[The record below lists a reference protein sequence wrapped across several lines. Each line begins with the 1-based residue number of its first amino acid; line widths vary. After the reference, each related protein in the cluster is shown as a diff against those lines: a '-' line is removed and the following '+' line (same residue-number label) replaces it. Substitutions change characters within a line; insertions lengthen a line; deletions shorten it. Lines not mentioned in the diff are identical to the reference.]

1 MIKLDHRD
9 RSINFVIVSTL
20 FVVDQ
25 LLSEHICYTKAYVQK
40 LRVIISL
47 LSLSYSTTGLSI
59 IAGLINLSLT
69 LAVNHQV

>member
-25 LLSEHICYTKAYVQK
+25 LLSEHIFYTKAYVQK

-69 LAVNHQV
+69 LAV